1 MYSHGQGKKWI
12 KKVEVEVN
20 FHLSI
25 RLQVPEVYLELC
37 QTLKMGL
44 FAKIVI
50 NWFHALTF
58 SQKLHLLDTPLELQ
72 IYTLA
77 THRIHFTIQ
86 FIC

>member
-1 MYSHGQGKKWI
+1 MDKAKKWI

-50 NWFHALTF
+50 NRFHALTF

-72 IYTLA
+72 IYTLT
-77 THRIHFTIQ
+77 THRIYFTIQ